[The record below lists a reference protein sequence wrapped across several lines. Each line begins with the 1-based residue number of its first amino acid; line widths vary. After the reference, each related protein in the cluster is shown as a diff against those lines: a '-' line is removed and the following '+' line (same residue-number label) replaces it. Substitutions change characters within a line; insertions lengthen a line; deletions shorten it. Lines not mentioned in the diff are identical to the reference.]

1 MNSNPLSAYFR
12 QPSIY
17 VNLPSQGYWW
27 PEGSIVMPAHNE
39 LSVMSMTAGDEI
51 ALKTPDALFSG
62 EATVSMIQN
71 CMPGIKNAWLMPI
84 VDLETVLIVIRI
96 ASVGHILNI
105 EATCPSCKES
115 SNYEIDLRDQLSQFE
130 VEQWKNPIQVGP
142 MLLYFQPLNYNQL
155 IQYQNK
161 IFQNQKQLKNLSQT
175 NDISDKDEMINKII
189 NDINVIELDSYCA
202 CVKAVQIN
210 DVIVTDSQHI
220 NEFLTNC
227 EKRTFSK
234 IKEHID
240 QLRESARCND
250 LKLMCNTC
258 NYQFSSTFSMDYTS
272 FFDLGS

>member
-1 MNSNPLSAYFR
+1 MNPNPLSAYFR
-12 QPSIY
+12 QPSLY

-27 PEGSIVMPAHNE
+27 PEGSLIMPANNE

-71 CMPGIKNAWLMPI
+71 CMPNIKNAWQMPM

-105 EATCPSCKES
+105 EAACPSCKES
-115 SNYEIDLRDQLSQFE
+115 SNYEVDLREQLAQFE
-130 VEQWKNPIQVGP
+130 VEQWRRPIKIGAMQ
-142 MLLYFQPLNYNQL
+142 LFFQPLNYGQL

-161 IFQNQKQLKNLSQT
+161 IFQNQKQLKNLSQSE
-175 NDISDKDEMINKII
+175 DIPNKDEMINKII
-189 NDINVIELDSYCA
+189 NDINIIELESYCA
-202 CVKAVQIN
+202 CIRLIQVN
-210 DVIVTDSQHI
+210 DISVTDSQHI
-220 NEFLTNC
+220 NEFLFNC
-227 EKRTFSK
+227 EKRIFSK

-250 LKLMCNTC
+250 LNLMCTNC

-272 FFDLGS
+272 FFELGS